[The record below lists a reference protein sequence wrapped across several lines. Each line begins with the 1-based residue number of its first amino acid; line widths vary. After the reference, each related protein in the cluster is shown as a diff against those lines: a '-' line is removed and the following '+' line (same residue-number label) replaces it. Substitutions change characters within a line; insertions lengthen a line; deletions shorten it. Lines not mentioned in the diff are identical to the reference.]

1 MMQLAAFYPLPD
13 SIMYKRSIETTS
25 KSCTYTVYEYIKSAL
40 KIRQKVQKKIREITF
55 FSEKEKLCKNSW
67 KKCWF
72 NHEKFL

>member
-40 KIRQKVQKKIREITF
+40 KIRQKVQKKF
-55 FSEKEKLCKNSW
+55 VKSHFSVKKKNFAKTVGKSAGLIMKL
-67 KKCWF
+67 
-72 NHEKFL
+72 